1 MAGCSST
8 SSFPTT
14 TSVRSSARAA
24 MVGARA
30 RQGGHQV
37 AQKSTTATRSAARAC
52 ASKFSAVKVTTFED
66 ISPPM
71 GSERQPPEAERVEDD
86 GHGTEGHGRAGQHRA
101 QEDPEERIED
111 PGRYG
116 HAERVVDEREEQV
129 LTDVAHGAPAEA
141 PRAHD
146 PAQV

>member
-24 MVGARA
+24 IVGARA

-66 ISPPM
+66 ISPPI
-71 GSERQPPEAERVEDD
+71 GSERQPPEAEGIEDD
-86 GHGTEGHGRAGQHRA
+86 GNGTEGHGSAGQHRA
-101 QEDPEERIED
+101 QEDAQERVED
-111 PGRYG
+111 PRR
-116 HAERVVDEREEQV
+116 H
-129 LTDVAHGAPAEA
+129 AHG
-141 PRAHD
+141 
-146 PAQV
+146 